1 MAQKDLR
8 MKGDYDQLAGDYENR
23 LIFRNTRLT
32 IVYSH
37 FGEDYISR
45 RFRKVPQ
52 VVQVCRNTKE
62 CKRWKTM
69 STLFYSIL
77 CKKFSICS
85 RVVGEGG
92 RR

>member
-1 MAQKDLR
+1 
-8 MKGDYDQLAGDYENR
+8 MKGDYDQLADDYENR

-37 FGEDYISR
+37 FVENYISR
-45 RFRKVPQ
+45 RFRKVPT
-52 VVQVCRNTKE
+52 VPVCRNTKE
-62 CKRWKTM
+62 CKRWTNM
-69 STLFYSIL
+69 STIFYSSL

-85 RVVGEGG
+85 QVVGEGG